1 MNERPQSSIPTRWIM
16 AWTIVLWALG
26 TSVYAYIYVTSRVR
40 LPDAVGYEADWSW
53 QLFFFSLVRLPISY
67 RYSVRCSTSSTCL
80 GHEWSRR
87 TGLPNKPLEWPGMNQ
102 RRELIE
108 PVLDNAAS
116 S

>member
-53 QLFFFSLVRLPISY
+53 QLFFFSFVRLPIF
-67 RYSVRCSTSSTCL
+67 
-80 GHEWSRR
+80 
-87 TGLPNKPLEWPGMNQ
+87 
-102 RRELIE
+102 I
-108 PVLDNAAS
+108 PVLGALLYVEYLLRSRVEPPHRTA
-116 S
+116 